1 MLSDDLGWQ
10 HSYKRA
16 FGVTYRSQLV
26 MELSLL
32 LEDGIIVQPLA
43 RNSLPQGKYR
53 EGDLVALGRQ
63 ATSMTAKFNVGET
76 QDYAHAAL
84 VARLNVTVSPG
95 VFCHR

>member
-43 RNSLPQGKYR
+43 R
-53 EGDLVALGRQ
+53 
-63 ATSMTAKFNVGET
+63 TASHKESI
-76 QDYAHAAL
+76 
-84 VARLNVTVSPG
+84 ARVKQLL
-95 VFCHR
+95 